1 VAIPIENKSAKTIAK
16 AIFDDFVLK
25 YDPMKTFITD
35 MTTEYKNSVIEDL
48 CKNLNIKNITSTAH
62 HHQTV
67 GTVERSH

>member
-48 CKNLNIKNITSTAH
+48 CTNLNIKNITSTAH